1 MQTHYELELPQ
12 ILNIPSKLYPIFT
25 QFKNH
30 RFILLHGGRGG
41 GKSHSVAR
49 LLLYI
54 AEHYKVRI
62 CCGRETQNTIE
73 DSVYKI
79 FMGVIR
85 DNNLNFYERNN
96 KIYHRLTG
104 SEIVFRGFRQS
115 GNVNIK
121 GLEDFDILWIDEAEA
136 ITEETLDIIIPTI
149 RKAGSKLIFT
159 MNRKLRRDPVYTEM
173 VNKEENCLI
182 IKINYYENP
191 YCSAE
196 LKEEA
201 EKMKVKNPKKY
212 KHVYEGEPE
221 EDSEL
226 MLFSADKLDS
236 IKEVKIYP
244 ENIEPFRS
252 MAVDLSGAGGD
263 FCECSI
269 IDQVMSTKYK
279 VSDII
284 EWQIADTDVTVGK
297 IINLYKMFEPD
308 LLTLDADGMGY
319 PIYCSVSKAV
329 ENCIAFHGAGKSF
342 RENCANQRAD
352 GYLTLQEFVDNQFI
366 IIPQDNCRNQLE
378 TIEKR
383 YQTNGGKIVIISKKD
398 YRDKYGE
405 SPDIADS
412 VMMNIHSINYNK
424 FMSKRK
430 FNNFEN
436 YEYSMEDYSI
446 YD

>member
-12 ILNIPSKLYPIFT
+12 ILNIPPKLYPIFT
-25 QFKNH
+25 KFKQH

-41 GKSHSVAR
+41 AKSHSVAR

-104 SEIVFRGFRQS
+104 SEIVFRGFRHS

-196 LKEEA
+196 LIEEA

-226 MLFSADKLDS
+226 MLFSAEKLDL
-236 IKEVKIYP
+236 IKKVKIYP
-244 ENIEPFRS
+244 ERIEPFRS

-269 IDQVMSTKYK
+269 VDQVMSSKYK

-308 LLTLDADGMGY
+308 ILTLDADGMGY

-329 ENCIAFHGAGKSF
+329 ENCIAFHGAGKSN

-352 GYLTLQEFVDNQFI
+352 GYITLQEYVDNQFI
-366 IIPQDNCRNQLE
+366 IIPQDKCRNQLE

-383 YQTNGGKIVIISKKD
+383 YQTNGGKIVIIPKKE

-405 SPDIADS
+405 SPDTADS
-412 VMMNIHSINYNK
+412 VMMNIYSINYNK
-424 FMSKRK
+424 FMSRK
-430 FNNFEN
+430 QSYGFEN
-436 YEYSMEDYSI
+436 YEYSMEEYSV